1 MNAVYRI
8 LAVVALT
15 FTVALPARAE
25 TILLTSG
32 AFNWISGGGPASV
45 TMAGT
50 TFSFIGTAA
59 APVGGVF
66 SPWLQC
72 SVPECTAGTTVDL
85 FTRFVGADISGT
97 ATYNGVTY
105 SPVGSVV
112 ANASLD
118 TRWSGSLLIP
128 SGFSG
133 GTLSSPFQFAG
144 EFFFQ
149 DSPTT
154 GGVVDL
160 LGGGQASLSFTPYP
174 SQPGAFALTAVR
186 YEFDAASTVPE
197 PTSMILIGSG
207 LAGLAAL
214 RGRRQRQ
221 DR

>member
-1 MNAVYRI
+1 MHAVRTT
-8 LAVVALT
+8 LGVLALT
-15 FTVALPARAE
+15 LAMTIPARAE

-32 AFNWISGGGPASV
+32 AFNWISGGPAATV
-45 TMAGT
+45 TMSGSN
-50 TFSFIGTAA
+50 FSFTGTAA
-59 APVGGVF
+59 QFSGVF

-72 SVPECTAGTTVDL
+72 MVPECAVGTTVNL
-85 FTRFVGADISGT
+85 FTRFVGADIGGT

-105 SPVGSVV
+105 SPVGSIA

-160 LGGGQASLSFTPYP
+160 LGAGQASLSFTPYP
-174 SQPGAFALTAVR
+174 NQPGAFALTAVR
-186 YEFDAASTVPE
+186 YEFDAASPVPE
-197 PTSMILIGSG
+197 PTSMLLIGSG

-214 RGRRQRQ
+214 RRRRTQTP
-221 DR
+221 